1 MLYESETEGLSL
13 EFQKTHQSTVE
24 GIIHNVIL
32 AHFGLF
38 AQYFRGAFQQSFIEF
53 VGRISSRDFLAGSG
67 G

>member
-1 MLYESETEGLSL
+1 VLYESETEGLSL

-24 GIIHNVIL
+24 GIICNVIL

-38 AQYFRGAFQQSFIEF
+38 AQYFQGAFQQSFIEF
-53 VGRISSRDFLAGSG
+53 VGRINSRDFLAESG